1 MVWIIF
7 QKKHLGGKD
16 EPADLRFG
24 ASNIETHSRTVYIGN
39 IDKKGGTGFPVLL
52 CKVKLSRPF

>member
-7 QKKHLGGKD
+7 QIKHLGRKD

-24 ASNIETHSRTVYIGN
+24 ASKFETHSRTV
-39 IDKKGGTGFPVLL
+39 
-52 CKVKLSRPF
+52 

>member
-7 QKKHLGGKD
+7 QIKHLKRED

-24 ASNIETHSRTVYIGN
+24 AS
-39 IDKKGGTGFPVLL
+39 
-52 CKVKLSRPF
+52 KLENLGRV

>member
-7 QKKHLGGKD
+7 QIKHLGGKD

-24 ASNIETHSRTVYIGN
+24 ASNIETHSRTVSHRN
-39 IDKKGGTGFPVLL
+39 IDKKGGTGFPVLH
-52 CKVKLSRPF
+52 CKMNIGRPF

>member
-7 QKKHLGGKD
+7 QIKHLGGKD

-24 ASNIETHSRTVYIGN
+24 ASNIETHSRTV
-39 IDKKGGTGFPVLL
+39 
-52 CKVKLSRPF
+52 